1 MPQLGETGT
10 SKSGRPMVYTPA
22 GWAYAD
28 GQAKKSTSAADT
40 AYERKLGTAA
50 ADETIAVRERASQAP
65 SQMVEAAQLL
75 QELPR
80 RRTGPGSDIGMTLG
94 SFGVIGSGGKE
105 NAAYQRRLNAFAS
118 KNVLADAA
126 TIKPISNSDI
136 TFLQTLQAGANQSPE
151 TNRQF
156 LIASQWANQVAV
168 ANQAARDRWT
178 QRFGSPNAR
187 DPKGRDFATFWMQ
200 EYPKLF
206 PRPNFSTIPQGKG
219 YDFRQQRQG
228 SSPSQPS
235 NVARPRNDA
244 EFNRLPV
251 GAQYIDPDDG
261 KTYTK
266 VR

>member
-1 MPQLGETGT
+1 MPQLGESST
-10 SKSGRPMVYTPA
+10 SKSGRPMVYTA
-22 GWAYAD
+22 GGWAYAD
-28 GQAKKSTSAADT
+28 GQAKKGTSAADT

-50 ADETIAVRERASQAP
+50 ADETIAVRERAAQAP

-75 QELPR
+75 TELPN

-94 SFGVIGSGGKE
+94 AMNIPMSGGQE
-105 NAAYQRRLNAFAS
+105 NAAFQRRLNAFAS

-168 ANQAARDRWT
+168 ANQAARDRWS

-187 DPKGRDFATFWMQ
+187 DPQGRDFATFWMS
-200 EYPKLF
+200 EYPKRF
-206 PRPNFSTIPQGKG
+206 PKPNFGKVAQGKG
-219 YDFRQQRQG
+219 YDFRQQRQPAPRPIQPAKGG
-228 SSPSQPS
+228 S
-235 NVARPRNDA
+235 
-244 EFNRLPV
+244 
-251 GAQYIDPDDG
+251 AQSLKSKYG
-261 KTYTK
+261 LE
-266 VR
+266 